1 MFIEIEDKVASL
13 IGFVYEI
20 EEKGW
25 VSGLGISTGDE
36 DYLIEM
42 NDQGEKLRNEIETD
56 IEATG
61 TITIDPQGKKRITVT
76 EYKILYKDGDYN
88 LSRDTNEDED
98 F

>member
-1 MFIEIEDKVASL
+1 MFNEIEDKVTSL

-25 VSGLGISTGDE
+25 VRGLGISTGDD

-42 NDQGEKLRNEIETD
+42 NDLGEKLRNEIETD

-61 TITIDPQGKKRITVT
+61 RITIDPHGKKRITVT
-76 EYKILYKDGDYN
+76 DYKILYKDGDYN
-88 LSRDTNEDED
+88 FFRDTNGNED